1 VNALTDE
8 QIHAAALSDPDA
20 QPLPRD
26 GRGLTSIPNVKKL
39 REKLNMTQ
47 EAFASAYRI
56 PLGTLRDWEQRRKFP
71 DAPARA
77 YLLVIEGN
85 PQGVAVLLQASPLA
99 RSLWAISPQK
109 SSR

>member
-1 VNALTDE
+1 
-8 QIHAAALSDPDA
+8 
-20 QPLPRD
+20 
-26 GRGLTSIPNVKKL
+26 
-39 REKLNMTQ
+39 MTQ
-47 EAFASAYRI
+47 EEFAATYRI
-56 PLGTLRDWEQRRKFP
+56 PIGTLRDWEQRRKFP

-109 SSR
+109 STP